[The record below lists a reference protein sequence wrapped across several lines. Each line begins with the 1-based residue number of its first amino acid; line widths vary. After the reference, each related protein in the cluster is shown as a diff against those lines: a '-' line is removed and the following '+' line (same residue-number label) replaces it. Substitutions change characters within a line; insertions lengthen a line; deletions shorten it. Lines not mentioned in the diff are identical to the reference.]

1 MTLEPLLG
9 APRAIW
15 LHLAAALTAFCLG
28 AWLLLASRKGGR
40 THRVAGSVYLALMT
54 VAAVS
59 SVWIHTLNPNGP
71 FGFSPVHILVV
82 TTLWG
87 TFAGWRAARRHDVA
101 RHRRAMISLYVS
113 AMLLAGAFTLVPGR
127 LLYRMLLAP

>member
-1 MTLEPLLG
+1 VTLEPLLL

-15 LHLAAALTAFCLG
+15 LHLAAALSAFFIG
-28 AWLLLASRKGGR
+28 AWLLLASEKGSR
-40 THRVAGSVYLALMT
+40 THRVAGSLYLALMV

-59 SVWIHTLNPNGP
+59 AMWIHTLNPNGP
-71 FGFSPVHILVV
+71 LGLSPVHILVV

-87 TFAGWRAARRHDVA
+87 TIAGWRAARRHDVA
-101 RHRRAMISLYVS
+101 RHRRAMMSLYVS